1 MAAFE
6 DPNKMTSTTAVV
18 TTDQRQ
24 QPQLARS
31 LTFSIENILDPMDNI
46 NTTFYGH
53 PPLPTP
59 NYNSI
64 SHMPKQ
70 QQLFNDGHDSLPD
83 IIIFSQLNQQI
94 NHMDAQSISFESENS
109 LCSSFNESGA
119 FKLFTYYGLGL
130 RHRHPCFVLGTIAVI
145 RSHCCFLY
153 FTFEYVLLF

>member
-1 MAAFE
+1 MATFE
-6 DPNKMTSTTAVV
+6 DPNMMASMVMV
-18 TTDQRQ
+18 ITTDQRQ
-24 QPQLARS
+24 QQNQLARL

-83 IIIFSQLNQQI
+83 IILFSQLIEQI
-94 NHMDAQSISFESENS
+94 NHMNAQSISENS

-153 FTFEYVLLF
+153 FTA

>member
-1 MAAFE
+1 MATFE
-6 DPNKMTSTTAVV
+6 DPNMMASMVMV
-18 TTDQRQ
+18 ITTDQRQ
-24 QPQLARS
+24 QQNQLARL

-83 IIIFSQLNQQI
+83 IILFSQLIEQI
-94 NHMDAQSISFESENS
+94 NHMNAQSITENS

-153 FTFEYVLLF
+153 FTA